1 MARKKV
7 VIVEGLISGGKTT
20 LTRELGQAL
29 GDKTL
34 ILIEPDEKGPNGG
47 ANPYLADYYEDSSR
61 WSFTMQTHLLALRY
75 RMHLHA
81 QWHAMQG
88 EGHAILDRSY
98 FGDTAFARLQVKM
111 GLMTEREFGTYT
123 ALYHSM
129 TATVMLP
136 TVCLRVLVSPETAGR
151 RIMSR
156 MEKETGRA
164 CESTVSLD
172 YLRGLDQEIDHM
184 VDVLRRQ
191 GVVVLDVP
199 WDEDRDTTEIR
210 RAAVEGLAARIQNLN
225 PPDLFLDMHRRTI

>member
-1 MARKKV
+1 M
-7 VIVEGLISGGKTT
+7 
-20 LTRELGQAL
+20 

-34 ILIEPDEKGPNGG
+34 ILIEPDEKGENGG
-47 ANPYLADYYEDSSR
+47 ANPYLSDYYDDPAR
-61 WSFTMQTHLLALRY
+61 WSFTMQSHLLALRY

-98 FGDTAFARLQVKM
+98 FGDTAFARLQVKS
-111 GLMTEREFGTYT
+111 GLMTDREFATYT
-123 ALYHSM
+123 ALYHAM
-129 TATVMLP
+129 TATVLLP

-156 MEKETGRA
+156 MEKETGRK
-164 CESTVSLD
+164 CESTVSLE

-191 GVVVLDVP
+191 GVTVLDVP
-199 WDEDRDTTEIR
+199 YDADRDSIELRQTV
-210 RAAVEGLAARIQNLN
+210 VESLAHRINQLE
-225 PPDLFLDMHRRTI
+225 PVDQFLDLHRRTL

>member
-1 MARKKV
+1 MGRKKV
-7 VIVEGLISGGKTT
+7 VIVEGLISSGKTT
-20 LTRELGQAL
+20 LTRELGHAL

-34 ILIEPDEKGPNGG
+34 ILIEPDEKGENGG
-47 ANPYLADYYEDSSR
+47 ANPYLADYYDDSAR

-98 FGDTAFARLQVKM
+98 FGDTAFARLQVKS
-111 GLMTEREFGTYT
+111 GLMSSREFDTYT
-123 ALYHSM
+123 ALYHAM

-156 MEKETGRA
+156 MEKETGRQ

-184 VDVLRRQ
+184 VDILRRQ
-191 GVVVLDVP
+191 GVTVLDVP
-199 WDEDRDTTEIR
+199 YDADRDS
-210 RAAVEGLAARIQNLN
+210 VELRKHVVDSIAERINQMN
-225 PPDLFLDMHRRTI
+225 PSNEFLDLHRRTI